1 MKPDS
6 ENLSAQESLDIITAM
21 IREAKGNVRKN
32 SFYFLLWGWVI
43 AAANFGM
50 YLLIQ
55 FHYEHP
61 YIVWSVTIPAWIFSL
76 YKGFKDGKSER
87 TTTHLEVINTWLWV
101 CFGICVFTLV
111 GFGSK
116 INYQLN
122 PLILTISSIPT
133 FISGIIIR
141 FKPLMWG
148 GVALWISGIV
158 SFTMPYDAQPLIGGA
173 AVLCAYLV
181 PGYLLK
187 KSSSDV

>member
-6 ENLSAQESLDIITAM
+6 ENLSAQESLNIITAM

-55 FHYEHP
+55 FHYERP
-61 YIVWSVTIPAWIFSL
+61 YIVWSITIPTWIFSL
-76 YKGFKDGKSER
+76 YKGFKHDKSER
-87 TTTHLEVINTWLWV
+87 TTTHLEVINAWLWV
-101 CFGICVFTLV
+101 CFGICIFTLV
-111 GFGSK
+111 AVGSK

-133 FISGIIIR
+133 FVSGIIIR

-148 GVALWISGIV
+148 GVALWILGIV
-158 SFTMPYDAQPLIGGA
+158 SFITPYDTQPLVGA
-173 AVLCAYLV
+173 VAVLCAYLV

-187 KSSSDV
+187 KSSGDV